1 MTEPGNVVEDTS
13 HDHPFADIDHPHDE
27 YAKSSELSNYAKK
40 HNHPYARVHN
50 HPYASNVHNH
60 DSDYFPYSQV
70 ENKIKSQ
77 VNSKWENTQIDE
89 YEKAAKDSKDRT
101 IGYENAA
108 KASKELI
115 VDTYEPAALEAKE
128 EAERLRDDAKI
139 ASEASKLAYESIIDD
154 YKNILELAKK
164 SQVLAEIIGHLAES
178 SKVLNSAVIAST
190 NIANTP
196 FNLSAS
202 ENGNGEKVAKAIADA
217 IKNPIDKVGHF
228 SYSGYTTNDYKN
240 DLASITT
247 IRQGISPETLTITD
261 NYVEFR
267 NNIANKND
275 EQKNYQET
283 TYSDQALS
291 GVTSILPPNLES
303 LGLERFTN
311 MKSNVEGFLSL
322 NDLCGVDRNNLYTKL
337 SIPATGAWKMEEGDR
352 IRMCDAYHNTS
363 ESNENILELEELL
376 SKKKNLA
383 SDVMLNYILNED
395 NNNESTIKQAY
406 DKINDENNLKIRQI
420 KNKEYTNKKNIDNLK
435 ILKFAILLFL
445 ISVPFLILNKKE
457 IISINLLLF
466 VISILIV
473 IFIIFSGTIIYK
485 QLSADK
491 FNYNKINRTIDNIN
505 TIKKINSNKD
515 TENTFNRNKS
525 RFSSFFG
532 CFNSDCCEDGTVYD
546 ESLKKCI
553 LPNS

>member
-1 MTEPGNVVEDTS
+1 M
-13 HDHPFADIDHPHDE
+13 
-27 YAKSSELSNYAKK
+27 
-40 HNHPYARVHN
+40 
-50 HPYASNVHNH
+50 
-60 DSDYFPYSQV
+60 
-70 ENKIKSQ
+70 
-77 VNSKWENTQIDE
+77 NSKWENTQIDE
-89 YEKAAKDSKDRT
+89 YEKTAKDGKDRT

-247 IRQGISPETLTITD
+247 IRQGISPETLNIKD

-291 GVTSILPPNLES
+291 GVTSILPP
-303 LGLERFTN
+303 
-311 MKSNVEGFLSL
+311 
-322 NDLCGVDRNNLYTKL
+322 
-337 SIPATGAWKMEEGDR
+337 
-352 IRMCDAYHNTS
+352 
-363 ESNENILELEELL
+363 
-376 SKKKNLA
+376 
-383 SDVMLNYILNED
+383 ILN
-395 NNNESTIKQAY
+395 
-406 DKINDENNLKIRQI
+406 
-420 KNKEYTNKKNIDNLK
+420 
-435 ILKFAILLFL
+435 LL
-445 ISVPFLILNKKE
+445 V
-457 IISINLLLF
+457 
-466 VISILIV
+466 
-473 IFIIFSGTIIYK
+473 
-485 QLSADK
+485 
-491 FNYNKINRTIDNIN
+491 RT
-505 TIKKINSNKD
+505 
-515 TENTFNRNKS
+515 F
-525 RFSSFFG
+525 
-532 CFNSDCCEDGTVYD
+532 Y
-546 ESLKKCI
+546 
-553 LPNS
+553 

>member
-1 MTEPGNVVEDTS
+1 MTDPGNVVEDTS

-40 HNHPYARVHN
+40 EHPHDKYAKSSDLNAYAKKGHP

-89 YEKAAKDSKDRT
+89 YEKAAKDSKNRT

-128 EAERLRDDAKI
+128 EAERHRDDAKI

-154 YKNILELAKK
+154 YRNILELAKK

-178 SKVLNSAVIAST
+178 SKVLNSAVVAST

-202 ENGNGEKVAKAIADA
+202 ESGNGEKVAKVIADA
-217 IKNPIDKVGHF
+217 IKNPIDNVGHF
-228 SYSGYTTNDYKN
+228 SYSGYTTDNYKR

-247 IRQGISPETLTITD
+247 LRQGISPENLTITN

-275 EQKNYQET
+275 EQKNYKET
-283 TYSDQALS
+283 TYLDQALS

-303 LGLERFTN
+303 LGLEPFTN
-311 MKSNVEGFLSL
+311 MKSNIEGFTEGMGSVGSAGFSL
-322 NDLCGVDRNNLYTKL
+322 QKMCGTDANNYYRAVTNYPTPDDNGDWHMLEGQRTK
-337 SIPATGAWKMEEGDR
+337 
-352 IRMCDAYHNTS
+352 MCNAYHNT

-376 SKKKNLA
+376 SKK
-383 SDVMLNYILNED
+383 I
-395 NNNESTIKQAY
+395 
-406 DKINDENNLKIRQI
+406 
-420 KNKEYTNKKNIDNLK
+420 
-435 ILKFAILLFL
+435 
-445 ISVPFLILNKKE
+445 
-457 IISINLLLF
+457 
-466 VISILIV
+466 
-473 IFIIFSGTIIYK
+473 
-485 QLSADK
+485 
-491 FNYNKINRTIDNIN
+491 
-505 TIKKINSNKD
+505 
-515 TENTFNRNKS
+515 
-525 RFSSFFG
+525 
-532 CFNSDCCEDGTVYD
+532 
-546 ESLKKCI
+546 
-553 LPNS
+553 